1 MQRQRLFRR
10 LLNIKVVP
18 ITVAEFKATV
28 KAKLDIDH
36 PMQETSEEWARKL
49 PDFKPVVAHLF
60 RESLLPKHKYWGYCD
75 LDLIRGNVS
84 HYAHWFQGEHPVV
97 KTHYYPHGPIQFF
110 ANDDVLF
117 EMYAK
122 PNKYVRHGSLPGM
135 HSWSIKT
142 L

>member
-1 MQRQRLFRR
+1 MRRNPSIEFVIMQRQRLFRR

-60 RESLLPKHKYWGYCD
+60 RESQTQVLGLLRLGFD
-75 LDLIRGNVS
+75 
-84 HYAHWFQGEHPVV
+84 
-97 KTHYYPHGPIQFF
+97 
-110 ANDDVLF
+110 
-117 EMYAK
+117 
-122 PNKYVRHGSLPGM
+122 
-135 HSWSIKT
+135 
-142 L
+142 